1 MVKVSTDKGTTA
13 GLILKDGEEKLI
25 LAAAP
30 GAEQAIPLEE
40 IKEATYS
47 NISLMPQVFDGLLK
61 PEEIADLIA
70 YLSQA
75 K

>member
-1 MVKVSTDKGTTA
+1 V
-13 GLILKDGEEKLI
+13 
-25 LAAAP
+25 
-30 GAEQAIPLEE
+30 EQPVPLEE
-40 IKEATYS
+40 IKEAKYS

-61 PEEIADLIA
+61 PEELADLIA